1 MNHIVLFVIAS
12 AMGMAAQVAPAAAQ
26 GRLRGSDSLR
36 VRQDAE
42 RSLIEVNNRWRAGR
56 MGNDATLLGTLVTD
70 NFIYGL
76 DGTTEAGTR
85 FLDDVKSGE
94 RSYEFISDRETGFWI
109 MGDSAIVT
117 GLSISRGYLRDVFS
131 AGSSQFTRV
140 YVRRDGRWLMRSSSS
155 RSMIET

>member
-12 AMGMAAQVAPAAAQ
+12 ALGMATQVAPAAAQ
-26 GRLRGSDSLR
+26 GRLGGMDTLLVRMDSKR
-36 VRQDAE
+36 E
-42 RSLIEVNNRWRAGR
+42 LIDVNNQWRAGR
-56 MGNDATLLGTLVTD
+56 LGNNATLLGTLITD
-70 NFIYGL
+70 NFTYGL

-85 FLDDVKSGE
+85 FLDDVRSGE

-109 MGDSAIVT
+109 EGDSAIVT

-131 AGSSQFTRV
+131 TGSSQFTRV

-155 RSMIET
+155 RSMIQT